1 MIPVILKFE
10 NYCLNL
16 EGMSMFIMFMVEIAS
31 TVGLSRIKEIST
43 GRSWGG
49 RHIRA
54 HICILRKSAT

>member
-43 GRSWGG
+43 VWG
-49 RHIRA
+49 
-54 HICILRKSAT
+54 